1 MEALF
6 NPESA
11 DFLEYSKLV
20 PFLALAFFFESLYN
34 FTIKN
39 NCHLIAMLSFTQ
51 SHQIQQIQKGRH

>member
-20 PFLALAFFFESLYN
+20 PFLALAFFFFWVPLQFYY
-34 FTIKN
+34 
-39 NCHLIAMLSFTQ
+39 
-51 SHQIQQIQKGRH
+51 